1 MYWLVSWS
9 PVTQSVAFDWLVGF
23 TTNISLYEEVNF
35 KVSIDRETYPEQ
47 LIQLYVITITQNRP
61 QDSDCKLH
69 LLLHVLLLLMSDYNN
84 QFIPDFKTTFSFERR
99 SKYSYY
105 LRFYI

>member
-9 PVTQSVAFDWLVGF
+9 LVTQSVAFDWLVGF
-23 TTNISLYEEVNF
+23 TTNISLYEKVNF
-35 KVSIDRETYPEQ
+35 MVSIDRETYPEQ

-69 LLLHVLLLLMSDYNN
+69 LLLLLLLMSNYDN
-84 QFIPDFKTTFSFERR
+84 QFISDFTVKLILVLSEDLNIAT
-99 SKYSYY
+99 
-105 LRFYI
+105 I